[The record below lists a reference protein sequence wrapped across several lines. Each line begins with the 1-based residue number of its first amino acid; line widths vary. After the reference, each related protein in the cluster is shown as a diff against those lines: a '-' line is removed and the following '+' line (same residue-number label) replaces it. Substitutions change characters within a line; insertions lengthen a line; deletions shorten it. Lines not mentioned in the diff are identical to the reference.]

1 MRRAAK
7 RDVSE
12 PEIVAAL
19 VDMGFS
25 VYRLDRPAD
34 LLVGFRR
41 RTFLVEC
48 KYGTKG
54 YGAALNKNQ
63 SIFQDTWRGS
73 AIVIL
78 RTAQDAIVWGKQ
90 VASEAA

>member
-12 PEIVAAL
+12 PEIVSAL
-19 VDMGFS
+19 VELGFS

-34 LLVGFRR
+34 LLCGFRR
-41 RTFLVEC
+41 RTYLVEC
-48 KYGTKG
+48 KFGTKG

-73 AIVIL
+73 PIVIL
-78 RTAQDAIVWGKQ
+78 RTAQDAIAWATQ
-90 VASEAA
+90 IAAEAA